1 MNDRRDSINKRIKV
15 TFLSMEKG
23 NRVFLEMEKVRL
35 SIISIQT
42 KIVIIIVR
50 NFILR
55 CIEYL
60 YTRNCKIIYTRNFVF
75 SINLLGSNIFRT

>member
-23 NRVFLEMEKVRL
+23 NHVFPEMEKVRL
-35 SIISIQT
+35 SIISIQI

>member
-23 NRVFLEMEKVRL
+23 NHVFPEMEKVRL
-35 SIISIQT
+35 SIISIQI
-42 KIVIIIVR
+42 KIVIIILR

-60 YTRNCKIIYTRNFVF
+60 YTRNCKIIYIRNFVF